1 MTMSRFAGKSF
12 CDTCRRPAT
21 VPIDRVEINKIDSM
35 KTRAKILRREG
46 WECSET
52 ADGYALTCP
61 SCLGDPPKAEESEPV
76 GKRCSYDDVVRVIRE
91 GNGLHSEIVA
101 ALRAE
106 GFDVRTDGRL
116 SVILYH
122 LKKKGVIDGEPIPG
136 LRINRWSVREWQD
149 Q

>member
-12 CDTCRRPAT
+12 CDSCGKAAMVRM
-21 VPIDRVEINKIDSM
+21 DRVEIAKIDGM
-35 KTRAKILRREG
+35 KGRAKTLRSEG
-46 WECSET
+46 WEVTET
-52 ADGYALTCP
+52 ADGFRLVCP
-61 SCLGDPPKAEESEPV
+61 SCLGGPKAEDPEPAAR
-76 GKRCSYDDVVRVIRE
+76 RCTYDDVVRVIAQ

-101 ALRAE
+101 ALKAE

-122 LKKKGVIDGEPIPG
+122 LKKKGILEAEPIPG
-136 LRINRWSVREWQD
+136 LRINRWSVKQWQD

>member
-1 MTMSRFAGKSF
+1 MH
-12 CDTCRRPAT
+12 
-21 VPIDRVEINKIDSM
+21 RVDIIRIDSM
-35 KTRAKILRREG
+35 KGRAKILRSEG

-61 SCLGDPPKAEESEPV
+61 SCLGGPKEEPEPAAR
-76 GKRCSYDDVVRVIRE
+76 RCTYDDVVRVIRE

>member
-1 MTMSRFAGKSF
+1 M
-12 CDTCRRPAT
+12 
-21 VPIDRVEINKIDSM
+21 DRVDIIRIDSM
-35 KTRAKILRREG
+35 KGRAKILRGEG
-46 WECSET
+46 WECMET
-52 ADGYALTCP
+52 ADGYLLTCP
-61 SCLGDPPKAEESEPV
+61 SCLGEPKAEDPEPV